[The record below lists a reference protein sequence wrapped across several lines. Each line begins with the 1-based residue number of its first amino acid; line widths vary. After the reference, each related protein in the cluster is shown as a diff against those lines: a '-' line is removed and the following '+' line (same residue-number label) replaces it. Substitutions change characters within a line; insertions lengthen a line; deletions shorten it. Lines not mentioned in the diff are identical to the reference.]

1 MKAIAQA
8 SCDAIDHVCDAG
20 VDDDVRWLRSRE
32 PRHRQARRRELTRA
46 VCRRLALCVSVG
58 VAINVGS
65 AGMAVAPST
74 MAWADVSPNNLD
86 QRFLV
91 ATAPLDAAP
100 VPIPPD
106 ADDVPGPDAPEP
118 DGVDAAE
125 ISRED
130 VRRLLARAEWE
141 TDPNEKLEF
150 GGVRIPRYVVESILR
165 ASEATGVDP
174 VYMMALADK
183 ESSFDIDV
191 KARTSSAEGLF
202 QFIVPTW
209 LEAVRQFGP
218 RHGLAEQAAA
228 IVIVDGEPTI
238 RDEATREYVL
248 GLRSDPYVAAV
259 MAAELTKRH
268 QIGLSRRV
276 GRKLDRTD
284 YYLAHFLG
292 AQDAGRFMT
301 LLDGKSKQIAP
312 RLFPR
317 AARANRPLF
326 FVGKGKKRQGL
337 TVAEV
342 YRRLDR
348 MIDSRVVRYRGVT
361 NLVTPVSTGPAL

>member
-1 MKAIAQA
+1 MKAIVQA
-8 SCDAIDHVCDAG
+8 SCDAIDRVCEAG
-20 VDDDVRWLRSRE
+20 GDNDVRWLRSRD
-32 PRHRQARRRELTRA
+32 PRQFQGRRRGQVRA
-46 VCRRLALCVSVG
+46 VCRRLALCMSVG
-58 VAINVGS
+58 VGINAGS
-65 AGMAVAPST
+65 VGMAVAPST
-74 MAWADVSPNNLD
+74 IAWADVGPNNLD

-91 ATAPLDAAP
+91 AVAP
-100 VPIPPD
+100 VEAPTPIPPD
-106 ADDVPGPDAPEP
+106 ADDAPGPDAPEAGSA
-118 DGVDAAE
+118 DTAE
-125 ISRED
+125 INRED

-141 TDPNEKLEF
+141 TDPNELLEF

-238 RDEATREYVL
+238 RDDATREYVL

-268 QIGLSRRV
+268 QIGLSRRM

-301 LLDGKSKQIAP
+301 LLNGKPKQIAP
-312 RLFPR
+312 RMFPR
-317 AARANRPLF
+317 AARANKPLF

-361 NLVTPVSTGPAL
+361 NLVTPVATGPAL

>member
-1 MKAIAQA
+1 MKAIEPA
-8 SCDAIDHVCDAG
+8 SHDAIPRLHVVHG
-20 VDDDVRWLRSRE
+20 GHDVRWLRSRE
-32 PRHRQARRRELTRA
+32 PWQFQRRRRRLVGA
-46 VCRRLALCVSVG
+46 LSRRLALCVSVG
-58 VAINVGS
+58 LAINVGA

-74 MAWADVSPNNLD
+74 TAWADVGPSTLD
-86 QRFLV
+86 QRFRV
-91 ATAPLDAAP
+91 AIAPVEAAP
-100 VPIPPD
+100 IPIPPD
-106 ADDVPGPDAPEP
+106 ADDAPGPDAPEP
-118 DGVDAAE
+118 DGLDTAE
-125 ISRED
+125 INRED

-141 TDPNEKLEF
+141 TDPNELLEF
-150 GGVRIPRYVVESILR
+150 GGVRVPRYVVEAILR

-183 ESSFDIDV
+183 ESSFDVDV

-228 IVIVDGEPTI
+228 IVTVDGEPMI
-238 RDEATREYVL
+238 LDRATREYVL
-248 GLRSDPYVAAV
+248 GLRRDPYVAAV

-268 QIGLSRRV
+268 QIGLSRRM
-276 GRKLDRTD
+276 GRKLDRTE
-284 YYLAHFLG
+284 YYLAHFFG
-292 AQDAGRFMT
+292 VSDAGRFMK
-301 LLDGKSKQIAP
+301 LLDGRPKQIAP
-312 RLFPR
+312 RLFPH

-326 FVGKGKKRQGL
+326 FVGKGKTRQGL

-361 NLVTPVSTGPAL
+361 NLVAPVSTGPAL